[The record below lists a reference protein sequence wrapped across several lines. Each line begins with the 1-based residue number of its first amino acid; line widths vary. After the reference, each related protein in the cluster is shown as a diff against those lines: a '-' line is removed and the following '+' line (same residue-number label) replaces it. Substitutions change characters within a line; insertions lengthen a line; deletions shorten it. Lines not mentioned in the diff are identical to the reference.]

1 METSAADAGADGRHL
16 GRWAAQSL
24 VAGSM
29 LGIGIFIA
37 PPEVAAHVQSPLW
50 FLLMWLVGGL
60 AALSGALCV
69 AELGAMM
76 PRAGGEYPYLR
87 AAYGPGVAFATGWL
101 QLLATFPGSLAAM
114 AVGTATF
121 QLPLLLGERFA
132 APVVLGPLS
141 VEGPS
146 FWAVMIVVALTA
158 LNHLGIV
165 LSGRVQLVL
174 TMVPLSVLLLV
185 SLFVVGDIGTVQVS
199 ADSVRVGLSPAPSA
213 SDLARAYLPIY
224 FAYSGWNAA
233 IYIGG
238 EISDPG
244 KNLPRAV
251 IGGTFAVLVLYM
263 VLCSGFLAV
272 FGVHELAGVG
282 EAGTAAAG
290 ALFGHAGVVAVTLM
304 ILLAMLGSINGGIMT
319 GSRIA
324 FAMAEQGH
332 CVPSAGRLHPRFGT
346 PVVALWLQTGLAIA
360 LIASH
365 RFDQLMDYA
374 ASAMLISGSLAV
386 LAVIRLRRKQ
396 PHHPRPYRVGFY
408 PWPPAVYVASSAFVL
423 VALTAG
429 GDPSVLMAIGWFALA
444 LLFHALVLAPRLRYP
459 PRP

>member
-1 METSAADAGADGRHL
+1 MKKRHL
-16 GRWAAQSL
+16 GRWAAQAL

-37 PPEVAAHVQSPLW
+37 PPVVATHVQSPLW
-50 FLLMWLVGGL
+50 FLLLWIGGGL
-60 AALSGALCV
+60 AALCGARCV

-87 AAYGPGVAFATGWL
+87 AAYGPGIAFATGWL

-121 QLPLLLGERFA
+121 RLPVLLGPGVA
-132 APVVLGPLS
+132 APVDLG
-141 VEGPS
+141 VATIEGPTL
-146 FWAVMIVVALTA
+146 WAILIVLALTG

-165 LSGRVQLVL
+165 LSGRVQVIL
-174 TMVPLSVLLLV
+174 TAIPLAVLLAV
-185 SLFVVGDIGTVQVS
+185 SLFVVGDIGAVELS
-199 ADSVRVGLSPAPSA
+199 GERVRAGLTPTPSA
-213 SDLARAYLPIY
+213 RSLAQAYLPIY

-238 EISDPG
+238 EIAEPG

-251 IGGTFAVLVLYM
+251 VGGTLTVVILYV
-263 VLCSGFLAV
+263 VLCAGFLSV

-304 ILLAMLGSINGGIMT
+304 ILLAMLGSINGGVMA

-324 FAMAEQGH
+324 YAMANQGH
-332 CVPSAGRLHPRFGT
+332 CFSAAGRLHPRFGT
-346 PVVALWLQTGLAIA
+346 PVWALWLQAGLAIV
-360 LIASH
+360 LILS
-365 RFDQLMDYA
+365 RKFEQLMDYA
-374 ASAMLISGSLAV
+374 SAAMLISGSLAV
-386 LAVIRLRRKQ
+386 ATVVALRRRD
-396 PHHPRPYRVGFY
+396 PHHPRPYRLGFY
-408 PWPPAVYVASSAFVL
+408 PGAPVVYIGSSVFVL
-423 VALTAG
+423 GALAVG
-429 GDPSVLMAIGWFALA
+429 GDLSVWMAVGWFALA
-444 LLFHALVLAPRLRYP
+444 LALHALVVAPRLR
-459 PRP
+459 